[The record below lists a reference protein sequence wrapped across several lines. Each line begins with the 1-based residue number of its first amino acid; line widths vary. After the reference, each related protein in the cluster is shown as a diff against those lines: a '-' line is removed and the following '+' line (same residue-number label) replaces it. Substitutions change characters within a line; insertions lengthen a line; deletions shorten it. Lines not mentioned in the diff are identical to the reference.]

1 MFNDKIT
8 RRIVED
14 VKKVN
19 KKREEAPLV
28 SRDKLPASQVPAE
41 EAPSSVNDVKSNTV
55 VSVGQG
61 TSRIN
66 YVTGKPKDN
75 AAALKT
81 NPDAPVERSMGQPVT
96 IVPRYAK
103 TLLSTVMGKLK
114 GNKKG

>member
-19 KKREEAPLV
+19 KKKNEAPLV

-41 EAPSSVNDVKSNTV
+41 EASSSVNDVKPNTV

-61 TSRIN
+61 TSRID

-75 AAALKT
+75 VAALKT
-81 NPDAPVERSMGQPVT
+81 NPDASVEKSMGQPVT
-96 IVPRYAK
+96 IVPRQIT
-103 TLLSTVMGKLK
+103 TLLSKMAAKVAKLK
-114 GNKKG
+114 K

>member
-19 KKREEAPLV
+19 KKKEAPLV
-28 SRDKLPASQVPAE
+28 SRDKLSDDQVPAGQ
-41 EAPSSVNDVKSNTV
+41 ASSGVNDVKPNTV

-61 TSRIN
+61 TSRVD

-75 AAALKT
+75 VAALKT
-81 NPDAPVERSMGQPVT
+81 NPDASVEKSMGQPVT

>member
-1 MFNDKIT
+1 MFSDKIT
-8 RRIVED
+8 SRLIED
-14 VKKVN
+14 VKKVK

-41 EAPSSVNDVKSNTV
+41 KASSGVNDVDQNTV

-96 IVPRYAK
+96 IVPRQIT
-103 TLLSTVMGKLK
+103 TLLSKMASKVAKLK
-114 GNKKG
+114 K